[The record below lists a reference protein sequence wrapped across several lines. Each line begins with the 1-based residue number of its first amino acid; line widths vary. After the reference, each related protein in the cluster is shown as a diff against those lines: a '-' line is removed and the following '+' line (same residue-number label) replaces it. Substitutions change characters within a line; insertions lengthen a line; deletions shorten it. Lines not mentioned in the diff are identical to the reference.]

1 MLKFRRGY
9 FIIAIA
15 LFVAEICIAKFF
27 HDGFIRNNLGDFL
40 VVILIYCT
48 IRSFLKLSV
57 LSTSV
62 FVLLFS
68 YGIEILQY
76 FKIVEKLGLQNY
88 KIARIVIGTSFGWS
102 DMLAYTLGIG
112 LVLLIEKLR
121 VKKW

>member
-9 FIIAIA
+9 FILAIA
-15 LFVAEICIAKFF
+15 LFVTEICIAKFF

-40 VVILIYCT
+40 VVILIYCI

-57 LSTSV
+57 LSTSI

-88 KIARIVIGTSFGWS
+88 KIARIVIGTSFGWT

-112 LVLLIEKLR
+112 LLLLIEKLR
-121 VKKW
+121 ATK